1 MSRKDSTREF
11 WYTHYHTFKSQEITQ
26 REYCR
31 ANNLGYWSF
40 NKWKR
45 QFDSE
50 NDSTALQKL
59 PVRYLPVKSEKIEI
73 LLTENIAIAIPEHFS
88 ENTLKKIISALRDEQ

>member
-1 MSRKDSTREF
+1 MSRKDSTRGF
-11 WYTHYHTFKSQEITQ
+11 WKEHYRSFKTQGITQ

-40 NKWKR
+40 NKWKK

-50 NDSTALQKL
+50 NDSTALQQ
-59 PVRYLPVKSEKIEI
+59 VPVKYQPVKAEKIEI
-73 LLTENIAIAIPEHFS
+73 ILPGNIAIAIPEHFS
-88 ENTLKKIISALRDEQ
+88 ENTLKKIISALRDGQ

>member
-11 WYTHYHTFKSQEITQ
+11 WQNHYHTFKSLEITQ

-31 ANNLGYWSF
+31 SHALCYWSF

-50 NDSTALQKL
+50 NDSTALQQ
-59 PVRYLPVKSEKIEI
+59 LPVKYRPVKTEKIEI
-73 LLTENIAIAIPEHFS
+73 LLPGNVAMSIPEHFS
-88 ENTLKKIISALRDEQ
+88 ESTLKKIISVLRDEL

>member
-1 MSRKDSTREF
+1 MSRKNSAREF
-11 WYTHYHTFKSQEITQ
+11 WNNHYHTFKSQEITQ

-50 NDSTALQKL
+50 NDTTALQQ
-59 PVRYLPVKSEKIEI
+59 LPVKYQPVKTEKIEI
-73 LLTENIAIAIPEHFS
+73 ILPENIAISIPEHFS
-88 ENTLKKIISALRDEQ
+88 ENTLKKIISALRDGQ